1 MESIKDEKTK
11 NDWIQSANKKKKI
24 SSLEL
29 NEIEFNLKLNVDPF
43 VGLDILLLFSSILC
57 LLDSADNPLEA

>member
-1 MESIKDEKTK
+1 MKRRRMIEFNRQIRR
-11 NDWIQSANKKKKI
+11 KKI